1 MVSLLW
7 DGAQSNEVQC
17 GGRQVERRQV
27 GGGQEVDSGWVAG
40 EGVFLDLVYY
50 VTQVF
55 SYSILNVSVKIVLC
69 LSRNLLFA
77 ISYFLFSVFSA
88 KA

>member
-1 MVSLLW
+1 MHYRVRYSLDFDLKIRSGQVCLKVLW
-7 DGAQSNEVQC
+7 V
-17 GGRQVERRQV
+17 V
-27 GGGQEVDSGWVAG
+27 G

-77 ISYFLFSVFSA
+77 ISYFLFSVFQQ
-88 KA
+88 KLKEYPVKF

>member
-1 MVSLLW
+1 M
-7 DGAQSNEVQC
+7 
-17 GGRQVERRQV
+17 

-77 ISYFLFSVFSA
+77 ISYFLFSVFQR
-88 KA
+88 KLKEYPVLEILNHKQLWTGHTI